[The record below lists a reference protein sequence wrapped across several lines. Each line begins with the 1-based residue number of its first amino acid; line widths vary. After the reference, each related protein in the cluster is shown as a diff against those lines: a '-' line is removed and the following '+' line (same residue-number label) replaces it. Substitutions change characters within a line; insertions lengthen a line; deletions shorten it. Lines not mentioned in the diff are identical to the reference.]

1 MQTIIMIHVHTYIII
16 KKIDQIESVEFIYN
30 NNVTFMCH
38 NNRNLQLNKIGM
50 ELQILK
56 V

>member
-1 MQTIIMIHVHTYIII
+1 MQTIIMIHVHVYNH
-16 KKIDQIESVEFIYN
+16 KKIDQNESVEFIYN

-38 NNRNLQLNKIGM
+38 NNRNLQLNKTVM